1 MLGQWRLIDNPFEG
15 DEKQT
20 SFRSQSTWLMTVK
33 GRTIYMGDRW
43 NPDNLSDSRYIWL
56 PVEWENGRMIIRWT
70 NEWEMPRLND
80 K

>member
-1 MLGQWRLIDNPFEG
+1 
-15 DEKQT
+15 
-20 SFRSQSTWLMTVK
+20 
-33 GRTIYMGDRW
+33 MGDRW